1 MKYYSIGGRSL
12 DMLCGDVGG
21 FNTLRVAES
30 STGVPGVSSPGVAE
44 SSTGVPG
51 VSPPG
56 VALVSLL
63 GVIGDEDGVCTL
75 GGVGVCTLDGVGVC
89 TLDGVGVCT
98 LDGVGVCILDKAG
111 VWLTG
116 VSMSLGVLGNCSMVI
131 DAVSLS
137 EVAGIV
143 SLVVVNSFI
152 RVYPFN
158 MTGACPI
165 V

>member
-1 MKYYSIGGRSL
+1 MVTWVDLILSELLNLLPACLVFRL
-12 DMLCGDVGG
+12 PELP
-21 FNTLRVAES
+21 NLLPA
-30 STGVPGVSSPGVAE
+30 
-44 SSTGVPG
+44 VPG
-51 VSPPG
+51 VSP
-56 VALVSLL
+56 L
-63 GVIGDEDGVCTL
+63 GVGDGVGTL
-75 GGVGVCTLDGVGVC
+75 DGFGVCSLDGVGVC
-89 TLDGVGVCT
+89 S

-116 VSMSLGVLGNCSMVI
+116 LSMSLGVLGNCSMVI
-131 DAVSLS
+131 AVVSLS

-152 RVYPFN
+152 RVYSFN